1 MLSIVAAYL
10 TFVAVG
16 TAVMSSLP
24 GPGFKFY
31 GLSFAY
37 NIVQVMLCAYMCIE
51 AFILAQRNGYTLT
64 PCNAFDVRLPPLP
77 PCRLSRRP
85 PSHAPWAR
93 VTEARPARH
102 RRSAG
107 AAARALTRKSI
118 SPSH

>member
-16 TAVMSSLP
+16 TTVMSSLP

-51 AFILAQRNGYTLT
+51 ALILAQRNGYTLT

-77 PCRLSRRP
+77 PAGCVAAP
-85 PSHAPWAR
+85 PR
-93 VTEARPARH
+93 TRH
-102 RRSAG
+102 G
-107 AAARALTRKSI
+107 RA
-118 SPSH
+118 